1 MYLEISHRQSGK
13 TSRLINQIYRDK
25 LNYDIQILMGINFT
39 SLKFIKSQ
47 IKGNVKVKI
56 CLSYDSVR
64 SLINENDNKKIRLY
78 VDEFMYSNSFS
89 NNFHEFMNNY
99 HNLINDGYFTSSLNS
114 NRSNI
119 LRDLQELNNGRCLTV
134 NEINKCML

>member
-25 LNYDIQILMGINFT
+25 LNYDVQILMGINFM

-47 IKGNVKVKI
+47 IKCNTKVKI

-78 VDEFMYSNSFS
+78 VDEFMDSNSFS
-89 NNFHEFMNNY
+89 NNFDEFMNNY
-99 HNLINDGYFTSSLNS
+99 HNLINDGYFSSSLNS
-114 NRSNI
+114 NRCNI
-119 LRDLQELNNGRCLTV
+119 LRELQELNNGRCLTV

>member
-25 LNYDIQILMGINFT
+25 LNYDIQILMGINYM

-47 IKGNVKVKI
+47 IRGNTKVKI
-56 CLSYDSVR
+56 CLSYNSFR

-78 VDEFMYSNSFS
+78 VDEFMDSNSFS
-89 NNFHEFMNNY
+89 NSFNEFVNNY
-99 HNLINDGYFTSSLNS
+99 YNLIKDGYFSSSLNS
-114 NRSNI
+114 NRYNI

>member
-1 MYLEISHRQSGK
+1 
-13 TSRLINQIYRDK
+13 
-25 LNYDIQILMGINFT
+25 
-39 SLKFIKSQ
+39 
-47 IKGNVKVKI
+47 
-56 CLSYDSVR
+56 LSYDSFR

-99 HNLINDGYFTSSLNS
+99 HNLINDGYFSSSLNS

-119 LRDLQELNNGRCLTV
+119 LRELQELNNGRCLTV
-134 NEINKCML
+134 NEINKCVL

>member
-47 IKGNVKVKI
+47 IKGNTKVKI
-56 CLSYDSVR
+56 CLSYDSFR
-64 SLINENDNKKIRLY
+64 LLINENDNKKIRLY

-89 NNFHEFMNNY
+89 NSFNEFMNNHY
-99 HNLINDGYFTSSLNS
+99 HLINDGYFSSSLNS
-114 NRSNI
+114 NRYNI
-119 LRDLQELNNGRCLTV
+119 LRELQELNNRICLTV
-134 NEINKCML
+134 TETNKCML